1 MIASGGLSHF
11 LCEEAFDRRVF
22 EAVKRHDADVLT
34 QIPQEAL
41 CSGTSETR
49 NWIAMAGAIGHLRC
63 IDDEYIPVYR
73 TAVGTG
79 IGLGF
84 AAWR

>member
-1 MIASGGLSHF
+1 MTSLPVMAALKANDIA
-11 LCEEAFDRRVF
+11 
-22 EAVKRHDADVLT
+22 VLT

-49 NWIAMAGAIGHLRC
+49 NWIALAGAVTHLRC
-63 IDDEYIPVYR
+63 IDDDYIPVYR
-73 TAVGTG
+73 TAAGTG

-84 AAWR
+84 AVWR